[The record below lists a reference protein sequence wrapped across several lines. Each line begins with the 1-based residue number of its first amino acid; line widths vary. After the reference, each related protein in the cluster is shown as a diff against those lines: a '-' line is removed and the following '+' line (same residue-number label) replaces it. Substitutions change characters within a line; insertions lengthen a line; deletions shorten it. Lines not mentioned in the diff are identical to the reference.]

1 MSEPQPEFSK
11 VIELGDPGRA
21 PKIFSLTANEDQ
33 CRKVAARLG
42 ALSISHFEGEV
53 RISTTKT
60 EIFVDGAVKAQMVRE
75 CVASLEPVDEAVDD
89 EFDIE
94 FTRIPETKDEDE
106 TESEEDWRLPE
117 VHLGDDIDI
126 GELLV
131 QQLSLAMDP
140 FPRKEGATSLADI
153 YAKEEKVSPFA
164 VLQGVVKKSD
174 DNQ

>member
-75 CVASLEPVDEAVDD
+75 CVASLEP

-94 FTRIPETKDEDE
+94 FTRILETKDEDE